1 MIMMCNVHHVGVVG
15 AGYLRMFGIRATVA
29 LHLLLFV
36 I

>member
-1 MIMMCNVHHVGVVG
+1 MIMTCKIHHVGVLG
-15 AGYLRMFGIRATVA
+15 AGYLRVFGIRATVA